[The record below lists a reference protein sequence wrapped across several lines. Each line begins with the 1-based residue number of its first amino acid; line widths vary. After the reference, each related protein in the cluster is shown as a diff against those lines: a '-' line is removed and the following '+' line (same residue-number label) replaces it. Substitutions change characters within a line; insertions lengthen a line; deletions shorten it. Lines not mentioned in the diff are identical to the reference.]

1 MGAPLGLHAGALLL
15 SAIENLLHFHD
26 YMEVAMRRGFY
37 KVKC

>member
-15 SAIENLLHFHD
+15 SAIKNLLHFHD
-26 YMEVAMRRGFY
+26 YKELAMSRRFS

>member
-15 SAIENLLHFHD
+15 SAIKNLLHFHD
-26 YMEVAMRRGFY
+26 YKELAMSRRFY